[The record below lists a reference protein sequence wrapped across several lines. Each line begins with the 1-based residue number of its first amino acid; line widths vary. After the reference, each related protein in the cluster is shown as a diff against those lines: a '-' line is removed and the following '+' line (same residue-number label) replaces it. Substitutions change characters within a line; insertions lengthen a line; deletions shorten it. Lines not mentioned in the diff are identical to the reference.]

1 MKEMVRN
8 LSISPIGDF
17 VSMSGEGFMT
27 VWVRDTPSDF
37 SYSQFVYFSK
47 EEVKGVMATVI

>member
-1 MKEMVRN
+1 MVRN